1 MALYPASVD
10 KEQPS
15 SASLRHSGDL
25 DLMSHAMLNIA
36 KELLD
41 PLFLVSVFIYQD
53 SIVSLIANDERE
65 EEWFSESQVTLDRL
79 LKAFFI
85 I

>member
-1 MALYPASVD
+1 
-10 KEQPS
+10 
-15 SASLRHSGDL
+15 
-25 DLMSHAMLNIA
+25 MLNIA

-53 SIVSLIANDERE
+53 SIVPLIANDERE